1 MIIRLLLL
9 LPALVLAGTACA
21 DADPDPDETFQ
32 PGAADPALTSAEVT
46 TTYAPVLDVDLEQ
59 MDRMESGLRT
69 RDVRVGTGAIAQ
81 PGDRIA
87 VHYTGWLPDGSR
99 FDSSVGGDP
108 LEVVIG
114 TGEVIRGWDE
124 GIPGMREGGRRR
136 LVIPPAL
143 AYGAQGAGGGIIPP
157 GATLIFDVE
166 LVEVR

>member
-1 MIIRLLLL
+1 MSSRLLLL
-9 LPALVLAGTACA
+9 VVMLATAACA
-21 DADPDPDETFQ
+21 DADPDPDPSFR
-32 PGAADPALTSAEVT
+32 PGATDPALTSTEVT

-59 MDRMESGLRT
+59 MNRMESGLRMQ
-69 RDVRVGTGAIAQ
+69 DVQVGTGTIVE
-81 PGDRIA
+81 PGDRVA

-108 LEVVIG
+108 FEVVIG
-114 TGEVIRGWDE
+114 TGQVIRGWDE

-157 GATLIFDVE
+157 GATLIFDVQ